1 MLPRLCPAVM
11 LAICT
16 TPGSVDAR
24 CAPGMAKG
32 MARRQPSRL
41 LVALETLLVIRQPM
55 CCYGTSL
62 SLLAI
67 PLTS

>member
-1 MLPRLCPAVM
+1 MLPQLCPAVM
-11 LAICT
+11 LAVRH

-24 CAPGMAKG
+24 CAAGMAKG
-32 MARRQPSRL
+32 MARRQPSRF
-41 LVALETLLVIRQPM
+41 LVALETLLAIRQRV
-55 CCYGTSL
+55 CCYDTSL

>member
-11 LAICT
+11 LAVRL

-24 CAPGMAKG
+24 CVPGMAKG

-41 LVALETLLVIRQPM
+41 RVALEIFLAIRQPVY
-55 CCYGTSL
+55 CYDTSL
-62 SLLAI
+62 SLRAI